1 MTLQLHLHQ
10 VEMLEQLIQFK
21 VLMVVKVDNV
31 EIMEQAVAVEH
42 SLLEVMV
49 VVVQL
54 YQELVELQLLMQ
66 LPELPY
72 LMLAV
77 EVVDHKV
84 DHLHLELEEQV
95 PLVEQVVVQEVQTV
109 QVTVWLEQLLLVVVV
124 VEVVVEIN
132 LLEQE
137 LEEMVVQELLY

>member
-10 VEMLEQLIQFK
+10 VVMLDQLIQFK

>member
-109 QVTVWLEQLLLVVVV
+109 QVTVWLEQLLLVVAV

>member
-10 VEMLEQLIQFK
+10 VEMLDQLIQFK

-109 QVTVWLEQLLLVVVV
+109 QVTVWLEQLLLVVAV

>member
-10 VEMLEQLIQFK
+10 VEMLDQLIQFK

-72 LMLAV
+72 HTQVV
-77 EVVDHKV
+77 EVEVHKV
-84 DHLHLELEEQV
+84 HHLNLELEEQV
-95 PLVEQVVVQEVQTV
+95 LLVEQVVVQEVQTV
-109 QVTVWLEQLLLVVVV
+109 QQMEQLEQLLLVVVA
-124 VEVVVEIN
+124 VEVVVETN
-132 LLEQE
+132 QLE
-137 LEEMVVQELLY
+137 

>member
-10 VEMLEQLIQFK
+10 VEMLDQLIQFK

-109 QVTVWLEQLLLVVVV
+109 QMTRS
-124 VEVVVEIN
+124 
-132 LLEQE
+132 
-137 LEEMVVQELLY
+137 

>member
-1 MTLQLHLHQ
+1 
-10 VEMLEQLIQFK
+10 MLEQLIQFK

>member
-1 MTLQLHLHQ
+1 
-10 VEMLEQLIQFK
+10 MLDQLIQFK

-66 LPELPY
+66 LLELPC
-72 LMLAV
+72 LMLAE
-77 EVVDHKV
+77 EVVVHKV
-84 DHLHLELEEQV
+84 HRLNLELEEQV
-95 PLVEQVVVQEVQTV
+95 LLVEQVVVQEVQTV
-109 QVTVWLEQLLLVVVV
+109 QQMEQLEQLLLVVAV
-124 VEVVVEIN
+124 VEVVVETN

>member
-1 MTLQLHLHQ
+1 
-10 VEMLEQLIQFK
+10 MLDQLIQFK

-109 QVTVWLEQLLLVVVV
+109 QVTVWLEQLLLVVAV

>member
-10 VEMLEQLIQFK
+10 VEMLDQLIQFK

-31 EIMEQAVAVEH
+31 EIMEQEVAVEH

-66 LPELPY
+66 LLELPC
-72 LMLAV
+72 LMLAE
-77 EVVDHKV
+77 EVVVHKV
-84 DHLHLELEEQV
+84 HRLNLELEEQV
-95 PLVEQVVVQEVQTV
+95 LLVEQVVDQA
-109 QVTVWLEQLLLVVVV
+109 VVVFV
-124 VEVVVEIN
+124 DLV
-132 LLEQE
+132 LKME
-137 LEEMVVQELLY
+137 L